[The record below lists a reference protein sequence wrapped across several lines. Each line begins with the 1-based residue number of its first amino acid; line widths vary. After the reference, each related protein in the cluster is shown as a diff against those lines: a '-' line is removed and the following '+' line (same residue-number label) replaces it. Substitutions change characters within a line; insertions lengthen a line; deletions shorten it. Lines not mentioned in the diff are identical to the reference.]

1 MAVSDRF
8 QTLLARIQPTEAERE
23 KYESHRRTIAGRLAE
38 AFPET
43 RVQVVGSHSR
53 ETAVHG
59 TSDLDLMV
67 YFPADLARW
76 GGKLMGSDT
85 VLANVR
91 AELQGRYFATEV
103 RKDMQAVVVD
113 FGQGSFNV
121 DVVPA
126 VWVRMTEKGVLG
138 KRRPVYKIPDGRRGW
153 LDTSP
158 QAHNTFIEEAN
169 RASGGRLRYTAQLI
183 KFWRECRTT
192 VALTSFY
199 VELVIAAEGICRR
212 PSGYAQHLVD
222 VFATLSSRQCR
233 ALRDPVHL
241 SGLIP
246 GAGTSAQARATTDTI
261 TLSLALAREAREA
274 ETGRDMS
281 RAYQLW
287 KRVFNGRFP
296 SA

>member
-1 MAVSDRF
+1 MAVNDRF
-8 QTLLARIQPTEAERE
+8 HTLLARIQPTDAERE
-23 KYESHRRTIAGRLAE
+23 KYESHRRTISRRLAE

-53 ETAVHG
+53 ETAIHG
-59 TSDLDLMV
+59 ASDLDLMV

-76 GGKLMGSDT
+76 GGKLKGSDT

-91 AELQGRYFATEV
+91 SELQNRYHATGV
-103 RKDMQAVVVD
+103 RKDQQAVVVD

-126 VWVRMTEKGVLG
+126 VWVGMTEKGVLG
-138 KRRPVYKIPDGRRGW
+138 KRRPIYKIADGRGDW

-158 QAHNTFIEEAN
+158 QAHNTFIDLEN
-169 RASGGRLRYTAQLI
+169 RASGGRLRGTAQLV
-183 KFWRECRTT
+183 KFWRECRSA

-199 VELVIAAEGICRR
+199 VELVLATEQICRR
-212 PSGYAQHLVD
+212 PNGYAQHLVD
-222 VFATLSSRQCR
+222 VFASLASRQCR
-233 ALRDPVHL
+233 ALRDPLHL

-246 GAGTSAQARATTDTI
+246 AAGTTAQVEATSEAI
-261 TLSLALAREAREA
+261 NLSLTLAREARDA
-274 ETGRDMS
+274 ETNRDLS

-287 KRVFNGRFP
+287 KRVFNGNFP
-296 SA
+296 SG